1 VELLTNTLQT
11 KGQRRWGEGGRFCLI
26 FFSCLAAFLLVYLK
40 LRSSSLFLPVL
51 AFNAAVTSPIL
62 NLLGASTTAHGAMVS
77 SPDFSFK
84 VIPECTSIVFSG
96 IFACAVLAW
105 PCQLRNKLI
114 GIAFGAVTLFLLNLV
129 RLITLFYI
137 GTHFPRFLNA
147 AHFFGWQALMVLL
160 TLSLWL
166 FWMEKLT
173 TRRRR

>member
-1 VELLTNTLQT
+1 M
-11 KGQRRWGEGGRFCLI
+11 G
-26 FFSCLAAFLLVYLK
+26 YLE

-51 AFNAAVTSPIL
+51 GSNAAVTSAIL
-62 NLLGASTTAHGAMVS
+62 NLLGEPATAHGAMVS

-105 PCQLRNKLI
+105 PCQLRDKLI
-114 GIAFGAVTLFLLNLV
+114 GIAFGAVMLFLLNLV

-137 GTHFPRFLNA
+137 GAHFPRFLNP

-160 TLSLWL
+160 TLGLWL
-166 FWMEKLT
+166 LWMEKLT

>member
-1 VELLTNTLQT
+1 MLSGTVKAEE
-11 KGQRRWGEGGRFCLI
+11 RRHGGGRFCLI
-26 FFSCLAAFLLVYLK
+26 FFSCLVVFLLGYLK
-40 LRSSSLFLPVL
+40 LRTSAVFLPVL
-51 AFNAAVTSPIL
+51 AANAAVTSPIL
-62 NLLGASTTAHGAMVS
+62 NLLGASATAHGAMVS
-77 SPDFSFK
+77 SPDFAFK

-105 PCQLRNKLI
+105 PCQLRDKLI

-160 TLSLWL
+160 TLGLWL